1 MKKILLSVL
10 LSLLA
15 LAPAAAQES
24 PNIVIPRPAAMQQL
38 DGAPFR
44 LTPKTVISYDESVHA
59 QAQLLQEALAGPTGW
74 DLALKAG
81 RKGDI
86 SLRVDAGAVP
96 AAEGYTL
103 RADRKGVVIVG
114 HDAAG
119 VFYGVQTLLQL
130 LPQQVCSRER
140 QHQADWL
147 VSPVSIADAPDHPWR
162 GMMLDVARYYFDKD
176 FVKKFIDMMAAYK
189 LNKLQFHLIDDSGWR
204 LEIKK
209 YPRLT
214 EVGAW
219 AGDEKNRLGGYYTQ
233 DDIRELLAYASERG
247 VEIIPEI
254 EFPAHILSAIVAYP
268 WLSCRGQ
275 QHEVQTEQSIS
286 PELLCVGKDSVL
298 TFLRDVL
305 DETVALFPSRYI
317 NIGGDEAVYNRWK
330 ECPRC
335 QALMRREGL
344 KEASQLQGWL
354 TNQVAGWM
362 KERGRTVVGWEEVMM
377 RGEVSTPLV
386 GVVWHNPDDTIKA
399 REGGHKAIL
408 APVTH
413 LYFDFPEKGSPLEI
427 KAATWCPPVPLR
439 KTYEMPINDYS
450 AATSTALGVQGCIW
464 SDQFIHGTL
473 LQELPQLDENRS
485 ERYIEYLIFPRL
497 VALSELGW
505 TRKADRDFG
514 NFEQRLAYH
523 YPRLTEAGIHYRL
536 PEPVV
541 NVGPKGTDGLC
552 EVTLSAPVAGAA
564 IHYTT
569 DGTLPTYHSPRYDGK
584 PLRLADPDRLRAI
597 TVMSRT
603 HCSLPTH

>member
-1 MKKILLSVL
+1 MKKKLLTL
-10 LSLLA
+10 LLA
-15 LAPAAAQES
+15 VGLTVPAVAQETQ
-24 PNIVIPRPAAMQQL
+24 NIIIPRPAAVQRL
-38 DGAPFR
+38 DGAAFR
-44 LTPKTVISYDESVHA
+44 LTAKTVIGFDEGVRA
-59 QAQLLQEALAGPTGW
+59 QARLLQEALAAPTGW

-81 RKGDI
+81 RRADI
-86 SLRVDAGAVP
+86 SLRLDSAAVP

-103 RADRKGVVIVG
+103 HADRKGVVITG

-130 LPQQVCSRER
+130 LPREVCSRER
-140 QHQADWL
+140 RHVSDWL

-335 QALMRREGL
+335 QALMHREGL

-485 ERYIEYLIFPRL
+485 ERYIEYFIFPRL
-497 VALSELGW
+497 IALSELGW
-505 TRKADRDFG
+505 TRKADRGFD

-541 NVGPKGTDGLC
+541 NVGPKGADGLC
-552 EVTLSAPVAGAA
+552 EVTLSVPVAGAA

-584 PLRLADPDRLRAI
+584 SLRLADPDRLRAI

-603 HCSLPTH
+603 HRSLPTH

>member
-44 LTPKTVISYDESVHA
+44 LTPKTVISYDESVRA

-81 RKGDI
+81 RKGGI
-86 SLRVDAGAVP
+86 SLRVDADAVP

-140 QHQADWL
+140 RHQADWL

-386 GVVWHNPDDTIKA
+386 AVVWHNPDDTIKA

-497 VALSELGW
+497 IALSELGW

-541 NVGPKGTDGLC
+541 NVGPKGADGLC
-552 EVTLSAPVAGAA
+552 EVTLSVPVAGAA

-569 DGTLPTYHSPRYDGK
+569 DGTLPTYHSSRYDGK
-584 PLRLADPDRLRAI
+584 PLRLAAPDRLRAI
-597 TVMSRT
+597 AVVSRT
-603 HCSLPTH
+603 HRSLPTH